1 MDIKKTQD
9 GTELT
14 LALDGRLDVKTAPQL
29 EAELKRNISGVTA
42 LTFDLEKLD
51 YMSSA
56 GIRVL
61 VSAQKVMNRQ
71 GKMTIKHANEEIT
84 EVFEITGL
92 FNFFHIEQ

>member
-1 MDIKKTQD
+1 MIIEKTIH
-9 GTELT
+9 GTEMT

-29 EAELKRNISGVTA
+29 EAELKRSISGVTA
-42 LTFDLEKLD
+42 LIFDLQKLD

-61 VSAQKVMNRQ
+61 VSAQKVMSRQ
-71 GKMTIKHANEEIT
+71 GEMTIKNANEEIT

-92 FNFFHIEQ
+92 FNFFHIAQ